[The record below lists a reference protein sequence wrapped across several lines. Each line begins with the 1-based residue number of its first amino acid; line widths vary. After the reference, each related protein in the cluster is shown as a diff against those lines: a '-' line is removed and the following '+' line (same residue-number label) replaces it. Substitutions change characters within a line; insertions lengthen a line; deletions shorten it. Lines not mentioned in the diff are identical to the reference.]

1 MNRLCF
7 IWLFISIYPI
17 CGVAQDVDAQLSS
30 IQKALS
36 DEDPVLAKS
45 IFDRETEPY
54 ISNRDFLNLSYFIP
68 FAGYIADAEMGSQS
82 GMDAV
87 HYWLDFIKKESSDP
101 RELRQAYLE
110 IHTYYIKAGKPAMAY
125 EANETALA
133 YTNQIPDHR
142 PAEWAVIESNLG
154 VISNQMGNPEKAR
167 SHTLK
172 AKEGYEQD
180 PKTSP
185 VNYFNLLN
193 DLGARYWFSA
203 MWDSAEYYWQEGI
216 EYLDKMEPTPT
227 NQYYRRAMI
236 EGNLGAVYDVK
247 GEVRESIRRVKSSIA
262 NTQYFI
268 DNALDD
274 PKRER
279 AFLSLFHGSMN
290 LALVYKSIGNY
301 QEALRL
307 QEHTLKAKEK
317 FFPPGHPEITESLIH
332 VGQTHRFVS
341 NYGEAKVFLAKA
353 LKELEKADGDYYMQ
367 FADVHYTLA
376 LIHESEKNISLAK
389 HHYLM
394 AKDHFEKAYREKFD
408 FVYLDFLG
416 NAAEF
421 FSKNN
426 EPQYALNWS
435 KLGLDY
441 ISKVNGR
448 SSMSGFLQVL
458 NQGRVY
464 YNLGE
469 FQNALIHANESLT
482 ILDER
487 LNQAE
492 SGIDSIRINYDKP
505 QSILLSEKS
514 QYELNPAKSIANLEH
529 ILKRL
534 LDAMEILEKR
544 KSYLSE
550 SEDLTVLVAQ
560 NEDLMDFIKKI
571 QLELYEKTGDKKYL
585 DDLIAVQ
592 EASVYSRIRTQL
604 NQHTDIRFAGVPK
617 NLQDQESLLK
627 KELNELFDGGGD
639 LSEYHRLS
647 SEWESFL
654 EKLRLEFPDYYHM
667 RYAEISPE
675 NMEIPFDAQIVRYFF
690 VEEKLKAVVFSNGKK
705 KLFHLDFD
713 PELIPAL
720 HGNWDNPRDLGKI
733 THALYQQLWEPFALE
748 FDKDRVLVIPSR
760 VLFNLNFDVLT
771 ESDLVDYSEYSSIGL
786 LGRHDISYHYSLRLL
801 NGERHSP
808 IPTNYI
814 AFAPGF
820 MDSMKDNYLNSAK
833 DSLSLDKAYLSLLPQ
848 PFSIHLAKRASELFS
863 GKSYVYEQSTP
874 EVFRKY
880 AGNNKIIHIATHAES
895 NNISPA
901 FSRLIFAKS
910 DKPEEDNSVYA
921 YEIYNTEMKA
931 HLTVLTACE
940 TGKPIYK
947 PGEGMISLAHAF
959 QYSGSESLLTSLWRI
974 DEKSSMEIT
983 EHFLAFLSEGMAKDK
998 ALKQAKLKYLSD
1010 ANGRTLSPQYWA
1022 GLVLIGDPEPI
1033 EGLGPNKFWMAW
1045 VFILL
1050 TLSGIVV
1057 YLVRKKRGKFG
1068 KTSDLHIK

>member
-1 MNRLCF
+1 MKRLLI
-7 IWLFISIYPI
+7 IWIGIAFLPI
-17 CGVAQDVDAQLSS
+17 HAIAQDVDAQLAS

-36 DEDPVLAKS
+36 DENTVLAKS
-45 IFDRETEPY
+45 IFEKQTDLY
-54 ISNRDFLNLSYFIP
+54 ISIRDFLNLGYFIP
-68 FAGYIADAEMGSQS
+68 FAGYIADAEKGDKS

-87 HYWLDFIKKESSDP
+87 HYWLDFIKQESSDP
-101 RELRQAYLE
+101 RDLRQAYLE
-110 IHTYYIKAGKPAMAY
+110 IHTYYIKAGKAAMAY
-125 EANETALA
+125 EANERALA
-133 YTNQIPDHR
+133 YTYQIPDHR

-154 VISNQMGNPEKAR
+154 VIANQMGNPDKAR

-172 AKEGYEQD
+172 AKKGYEQD
-180 PKTSP
+180 PETSP

-203 MWDSAEYYWQEGI
+203 MWDSAAYFWLEGI
-216 EYLDKMEPTPT
+216 EYLEKMEPTPT

-247 GEVRESIRRVKSSIA
+247 GEVQESIRRVKSSIA
-262 NTQYFI
+262 NTQHFI

-317 FFPPGHPEITESLIH
+317 FFPVGHPEITESLIH

-341 NYGEAKVFLAKA
+341 NYGEAKSYLAKA
-353 LKELEKADGDYYMQ
+353 LEELEKADGDYYMQ

-376 LIHESEKNISLAK
+376 LIHESEKDIPLAK
-389 HHYLM
+389 NHYLK
-394 AKDHFEKAYREKFD
+394 AKDYFEMAYQERLD

-435 KLGLDY
+435 KQGLDY

-448 SSMSGFLQVL
+448 SSMPGFLQVL
-458 NQGRVY
+458 NRGRVY
-464 YNLGE
+464 YNLGD

-482 ILDER
+482 ILSDR
-487 LNQAE
+487 IHQAE

-505 QSILLSEKS
+505 QSILLAEKS
-514 QYELNPAKSIANLEH
+514 QYKLSPTKTISSLED
-529 ILKRL
+529 ILERL
-534 LDAMEILEKR
+534 LDAVQILERR

-560 NEDLMDFIKKI
+560 NEDLMDFVKKI

-592 EASVYSRIRTQL
+592 EASVYTRIRTQL
-604 NQHTDIRFAGVPK
+604 NQQTDIRFAGVPK
-617 NLQDQESLLK
+617 SLQDQESLLK
-627 KELNELFDGGGD
+627 MELKELIDGGYD

-647 SEWESFL
+647 SEWGSFL
-654 EKLRLEFPDYYHM
+654 EKLRIEFPDYYQM
-667 RYAEISPE
+667 RYADISPE
-675 NMEIPFDAQIVRYFF
+675 NIQVPLDAQIVRYFF
-690 VEEKLKAVVFSNGKK
+690 VEEKLEAIVFSNGKK

-713 PELIPAL
+713 PDLIPAL
-720 HGNWDNPRDLGKI
+720 HGSWDKPYELGKI
-733 THALYQQLWEPFALE
+733 THALYKQLWEPFALE
-748 FDKDRVLVIPSR
+748 FDKERVLVIPSR
-760 VLFNLNFDVLT
+760 ILFNLNFDILT
-771 ESDLVDYSEYSSIGL
+771 ERNLIDYSEFSSIGL
-786 LGRHDISYHYSLRLL
+786 LGRHDISYQYSLWLL
-801 NGERHSP
+801 NGKRHSS

-820 MDSMKDNYLNSAK
+820 MDSMKENYLNSVK

-848 PFSIHLAKRASELFS
+848 PFTIHLANRASKLFS

-874 EVFRKY
+874 EVFRAY

-921 YEIYNTEMKA
+921 FEIYNTEMKA

-983 EHFLAFLSEGMAKDK
+983 DYFLGFLSEGMAKDK
-998 ALKQAKLKYLSD
+998 ALKQAKLIYLSE
-1010 ANGRTLSPQYWA
+1010 AKGRTLSPQYWA
-1022 GLVLIGDPEPI
+1022 GLVLLGDVEPI
-1033 EGLGPNKFWMAW
+1033 PDLGTNLNWIYWILGPLL
-1045 VFILL
+1045 VLILFIL
-1050 TLSGIVV
+1050 I
-1057 YLVRKKRGKFG
+1057 KKKSSQF
-1068 KTSDLHIK
+1068 L